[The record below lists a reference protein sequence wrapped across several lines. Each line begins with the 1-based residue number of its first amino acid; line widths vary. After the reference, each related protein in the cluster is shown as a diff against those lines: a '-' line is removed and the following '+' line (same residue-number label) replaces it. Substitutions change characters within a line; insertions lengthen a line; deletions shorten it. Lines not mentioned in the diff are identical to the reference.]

1 MSVGRKLDSL
11 PAEKEKLVGE
21 NKKSTDNGSD
31 CIGCNVPSNISR
43 KNTNQTSDFKSNINI
58 SEMKSFI
65 LEIFDVINKDSFYM
79 EPMLIPIVPNTD

>member
-11 PAEKEKLVGE
+11 AAEKEELVGE

-31 CIGCNVPSNISR
+31 CVGCNVPSNIYK

-65 LEIFDVINKDSFYM
+65 LESF
-79 EPMLIPIVPNTD
+79 